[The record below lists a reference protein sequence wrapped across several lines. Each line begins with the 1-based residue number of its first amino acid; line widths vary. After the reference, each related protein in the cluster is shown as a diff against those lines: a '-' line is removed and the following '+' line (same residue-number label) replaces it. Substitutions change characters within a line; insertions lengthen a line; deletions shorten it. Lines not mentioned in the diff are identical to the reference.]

1 MVDTSFFVDAL
12 HWMTSAARRIGFALI
27 VVLAAGAIPL
37 FGPFDSASTLLA
49 QSVAQAKQT
58 DWNAL
63 RPMPMVTLEIRKL
76 VGMLMLVPAVTLFLL
91 YVFRPRPYV
100 LAGVTAWA
108 AGSVMMLVLSFDSA
122 PHPADSPERLSVGR
136 LALAAWALGALVFGA
151 GLRCAGVWFRAPAVF
166 SRSLTW
172 SFPITAVWTV
182 AAAAFLSP
190 SAVVGPAF
198 VMMCLFQI
206 RGAIAL
212 FNIARRERMVGAALT
227 GAGILGMVTVNTIAL
242 SVATAAGGIGAASTR
257 VAYINFFSAALLVLG
272 MHLLIFEDVIEELRT
287 AAAALATSRDDMKA
301 MAVTDPLTRCYN
313 RRFLSDIAE
322 HELEQHRRYK
332 LPLSLLYIDI
342 DHFKAIND
350 TLGHQTGDE
359 VLQTI
364 GGILCEQTRQ
374 ADYVFRWGGDEFLV
388 LLSTTEGEARTK
400 AEGIRQRFLQSDI
413 VKRLPDGVD
422 LSIGCVG
429 VPPETKDFDPLID
442 QADREMYRRKRAL
455 AS

>member
-1 MVDTSFFVDAL
+1 MNSELRRFPVRRHLGVGGAL
-12 HWMTSAARRIGFALI
+12 ALI
-27 VVLAAGAIPL
+27 AILAAGAIPL
-37 FGPFDSASTLLA
+37 FGPFDSASTLSAQSLA
-49 QSVAQAKQT
+49 QVRQT
-58 DWNAL
+58 DWNTL
-63 RPMPMVTLEIRKL
+63 RPIPMVTLEIRKL

-122 PHPADSPERLSVGR
+122 PHPADGPDRLSVGR

-151 GLRCAGVWFRAPAVF
+151 GLRCAGVWFRAPSHF
-166 SRSLTW
+166 SRGIRW
-172 SFPITAVWTV
+172 SFTIAVVWT
-182 AAAAFLSP
+182 AAAATFLSP

-198 VMMCLFQI
+198 IMMCVWQT

-212 FNIARRERMVGAALT
+212 VAAARRERMVGAALT
-227 GAGILGMVTVNTIAL
+227 SAGILGMVMVNTIAL
-242 SVATAAGGIGAASTR
+242 SVATATGGIGAASTR
-257 VAYINFFSAALLVLG
+257 VAYFNFFSAALLVLG

-287 AAAALATSRDDMKA
+287 SAAALAASRDDMKA
-301 MAVTDPLTRCYN
+301 MAVTDLLTQCYN

-350 TLGHQTGDE
+350 TLGHQTGDD

-364 GGILCEQTRQ
+364 GAILCEQTRQ
-374 ADYVFRWGGDEFLV
+374 ADYVFRWGGDEFLL
-388 LLSTTEGEARTK
+388 LLSTTEAEARAK
-400 AEGIRQRFLQSDI
+400 AEDIRQRFLKSEI
-413 VKRLPDGVD
+413 VSRLPDGVD
-422 LSIGCVG
+422 LSIGIVG
-429 VPPETKDFDPLID
+429 VPPETKEFGPLID